1 MHKTYFKTKTV
12 KKTSSKEDLL
22 WTWFSKYIRLSQ
34 ANCDGIVKCYT
45 CGTYHHW
52 KNVDAG
58 HYVKRE
64 HHATKFDER
73 NVKPQCKKC
82 NRFMGGNQ
90 DEFAI
95 HLLKDY
101 GPAII
106 EELNELKHS
115 YFKFTDQ
122 WLDEKLEHYKNEF
135 KKL

>member
-22 WTWFSKYIRLSQ
+22 WTWFSKYIRLSH
-34 ANCDGIVKCYT
+34 ANKDGIVRCYT
-45 CGTYHHW
+45 CGAYHHW
-52 KNVDAG
+52 KDVDAG

-64 HHATKFDER
+64 FHATKFDER
-73 NVKPQCKKC
+73 NVKPQCRKC

-101 GPAII
+101 GPVII

-122 WLDEKLEHYKNEF
+122 WLEEKLNHYKNEF